1 MMMNRKWISYG
12 FLFVGV
18 LFIFISAI
26 SLIFGYRIRELW
38 PSTIVLYDTGGIVI
52 LGAFGVIF
60 LGISAPLHAL
70 SSKCM
75 L

>member
-1 MMMNRKWISYG
+1 MMMNRKWISHG
-12 FLFVGV
+12 FLFVGI

-60 LGISAPLHAL
+60 LGISATLRAL